1 MGCNVDK
8 FELILGIERKP
19 EDGTMVHVQVAKQRT
34 KGPRVKIV
42 NGHAIVVRD
51 EGVYDESRDSS
62 GSGA

>member
-8 FELILGIERKP
+8 FELMLGIERKP
-19 EDGTMVHVQVAKQRT
+19 EDSTMVQMQAAKQRT

-51 EGVYDESRDSS
+51 EGVCDGSRDSS